1 MAVQSK
7 KTVLIVTENFS
18 TGGLETYIEGQIRQL
33 KNLNY
38 RVVVATGST
47 GDLVDALGV
56 DKSYTGINFNFV
68 SDRNNLLTATTR
80 LKKIILDESVD
91 IVHAH
96 PFLSIPAAYLAC
108 NETGVKFLYTLHG
121 PSSVENGYGDFNEK
135 LMGAIIN
142 TATPIVVSDEL
153 NKIVRKK
160 YPLSNPMTVP
170 NAVLFPET
178 ITESPRSIPGDMER
192 WAVISR
198 IDAYKVV
205 GIKKLI
211 EFLIIRNKHKPL
223 TLSVIGDGPDLDGL
237 RKWASAKNAS
247 FIDFRGVIDNDK
259 IYNENYSVIC
269 GMGRVVLEAISARKP
284 ICLVGYDGIKGFI
297 NTPNRL
303 VIASRLNFSGR
314 NIENIHYP
322 SFEKELLDG
331 KFNLSDKVY
340 HYARENYYE
349 KNIWKRVMTDKK
361 LLNTI
366 HDENIYN
373 ILKNN

>member
-1 MAVQSK
+1 
-7 KTVLIVTENFS
+7 
-18 TGGLETYIEGQIRQL
+18 
-33 KNLNY
+33 
-38 RVVVATGST
+38 
-47 GDLVDALGV
+47 
-56 DKSYTGINFNFV
+56 
-68 SDRNNLLTATTR
+68 
-80 LKKIILDESVD
+80 
-91 IVHAH
+91 
-96 PFLSIPAAYLAC
+96 
-108 NETGVKFLYTLHG
+108 
-121 PSSVENGYGDFNEK
+121 
-135 LMGAIIN
+135 
-142 TATPIVVSDEL
+142 
-153 NKIVRKK
+153 
-160 YPLSNPMTVP
+160 
-170 NAVLFPET
+170 
-178 ITESPRSIPGDMER
+178 MER

-303 VIASRLNFSGR
+303 VIASRSNFSGR